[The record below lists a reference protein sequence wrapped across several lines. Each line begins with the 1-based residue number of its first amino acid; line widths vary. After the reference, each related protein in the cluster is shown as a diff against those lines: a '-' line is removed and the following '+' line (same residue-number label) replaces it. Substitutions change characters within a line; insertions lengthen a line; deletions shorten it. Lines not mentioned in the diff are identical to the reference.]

1 MFFPDAPCSV
11 VQDDWSIMQEDGH
24 PIQQAEGPA
33 LPPEIAEGQTFAI
46 LSYALSLTLLPFFFV
61 PLILRNNSFSLYH
74 AKQSLVLW
82 ILGVVSLYVG
92 SLLMVFCVG
101 FLIIVATSVLLVV
114 LNIVGLIHAIKGEQ
128 KPLPLVGEWA
138 ETWFKGIR
146 KI

>member
-1 MFFPDAPCSV
+1 M
-11 VQDDWSIMQEDGH
+11 EEKGH
-24 PIQQAEGPA
+24 PAQETEAPA
-33 LPPEIAEGQTFAI
+33 LPPEVAEGQTYAI

-82 ILGVVSLYVG
+82 ILGVISLYVG

-101 FLIIVATSVLLVV
+101 FLIITATSVLLVV
-114 LNIVGLIHAIKGEQ
+114 LNIVGLVRAIKGEQ
-128 KPLPLVGEWA
+128 KPLPVVGEWA
-138 ETWFKGIR
+138 ESWFKGIR

>member
-1 MFFPDAPCSV
+1 
-11 VQDDWSIMQEDGH
+11 MQEDGH
-24 PIQQAEGPA
+24 PIHQTEGPA

-74 AKQSLVLW
+74 AKQSVVLW

-101 FLIIVATSVLLVV
+101 FLIIVAALVFLTVLD
-114 LNIVGLIHAIKGEQ
+114 IVGLIHAIKGEQ

-138 ETWFKGIR
+138 EMWFKGIR

>member
-1 MFFPDAPCSV
+1 M
-11 VQDDWSIMQEDGH
+11 
-24 PIQQAEGPA
+24 

-46 LSYALSLTLLPFFFV
+46 LTYALSLTMLPFFFI

-82 ILGVVSLYVG
+82 IIGVVSLYVG

-101 FLIIVATSVLLVV
+101 LVIIVATSVLLVV
-114 LNIVGLIHAIKGEQ
+114 LNIVGLIYAIKGEQ

-138 ETWFKGIR
+138 EIWFRGIR
-146 KI
+146 KT

>member
-1 MFFPDAPCSV
+1 
-11 VQDDWSIMQEDGH
+11 MQESDH
-24 PIQQAEGPA
+24 PIQETEGPA

-74 AKQSLVLW
+74 AKQSLILW
-82 ILGVVSLYVG
+82 ILGIVSLYVG
-92 SLLMVFCVG
+92 SLLMVICVG
-101 FLIIVATSVLLVV
+101 LLIIVAISVLLVV
-114 LNIVGLIHAIKGEQ
+114 LNVVGLIHAIRGEQ

-146 KI
+146 KT

>member
-1 MFFPDAPCSV
+1 
-11 VQDDWSIMQEDGH
+11 MQEDAH
-24 PIQQAEGPA
+24 SIQQTEGPA
-33 LPPEIAEGQTFAI
+33 LPPETAEGQTFAI

-101 FLIIVATSVLLVV
+101 FLIIAATSLFLVV

-128 KPLPLVGEWA
+128 KPLPLVGDWA

-146 KI
+146 KT

>member
-1 MFFPDAPCSV
+1 MH
-11 VQDDWSIMQEDGH
+11 EHGH
-24 PIQQAEGPA
+24 PIQQTEGSA

-61 PLILRNNSFSLYH
+61 PLIQRNNSFSLYH

-82 ILGVVSLYVG
+82 ILGVISLYVG
-92 SLLMVFCVG
+92 SLLMVICVG
-101 FLIIVATSVLLVV
+101 FILIVAALVFLAVLD
-114 LNIVGLIHAIKGEQ
+114 IVGLIHAIKGEQ

-146 KI
+146 KT

>member
-1 MFFPDAPCSV
+1 MAI
-11 VQDDWSIMQEDGH
+11 DDGSIMQEDGH
-24 PIQQAEGPA
+24 PIQQAGGPA
-33 LPPEIAEGQTFAI
+33 LPPEIVEGQTFAI

-61 PLILRNNSFSLYH
+61 PLIFRNNSFSLYH

-101 FLIIVATSVLLVV
+101 FLIIAAALVFLTVLD
-114 LNIVGLIHAIKGEQ
+114 IVGLIHAIKGEQ

-138 ETWFKGIR
+138 EMWFKGIR

>member
-1 MFFPDAPCSV
+1 
-11 VQDDWSIMQEDGH
+11 MQETDH
-24 PIQQAEGPA
+24 PMEQPEGPA
-33 LPPEIAEGQTFAI
+33 LPPEVAEGQTFAI
-46 LSYALSLTLLPFFFV
+46 LTYALSLTLLPFFFL

-82 ILGVVSLYVG
+82 ILGIVSLYVG

-101 FLIIVATSVLLVV
+101 VAIIAATSVLLIV

-138 ETWFKGIR
+138 EAWFRGIR

>member
-1 MFFPDAPCSV
+1 
-11 VQDDWSIMQEDGH
+11 MQEDGH
-24 PIQQAEGPA
+24 PIQQPEGPA

-46 LSYALSLTLLPFFFV
+46 LSYALSLTMLPFFFV

-101 FLIIVATSVLLVV
+101 LLIIVATSVLLIV
-114 LNIVGLIHAIKGEQ
+114 LNIVGLIRAIKGEQ

-138 ETWFKGIR
+138 EMWFKGIR

>member
-1 MFFPDAPCSV
+1 
-11 VQDDWSIMQEDGH
+11 MQEDGQ
-24 PIQQAEGPA
+24 PIEQSECPA

-82 ILGVVSLYVG
+82 ILGVISLYVG

-101 FLIIVATSVLLVV
+101 LLIIVATSVLLVV
-114 LNIVGLIHAIKGEQ
+114 LNIVGLIRAIKGEQ

-138 ETWFKGIR
+138 EMWFKGIR
-146 KI
+146 KA